1 MVIEWS
7 REQRR
12 DAGELVDLLLLFSA
26 HFPLQTR
33 LFIGGRS
40 STREEQAEFSPAM
53 SSRNMLAQRLD
64 CLLSR
69 LGCGL
74 NPSLLSL
81 SLPLSRS
88 FSLGLSGRALSIEPR
103 ISISR
108 RNRVS
113 ARTFESPV
121 SPKPDPTRRD
131 QSRGNPT
138 LSRTR
143 GRLDR
148 AVKSVHFSSRRS
160 KETFELQCK
169 AMRNRRKVRNSTGL
183 HLEPNLVNSIC
194 IPAC

>member
-1 MVIEWS
+1 M
-7 REQRR
+7 EQRAASRCWRASRLVAVVFRSLSIANQIVYRRTIEHQRGASGVFSR
-12 DAGELVDLLLLFSA
+12 DVESQHARPE
-26 HFPLQTR
+26 TR
-33 LFIGGRS
+33 LS
-40 STREEQAEFSPAM
+40 SLSTRLRTESKFA
-53 SSRNMLAQRLD
+53 
-64 CLLSR
+64 
-69 LGCGL
+69 
-74 NPSLLSL
+74 LSL